1 MLTLVLDLLHW
12 IASTDLSKFI
22 KESSWLFPAIESVHV
37 IALTLVVGT
46 IAIVDL
52 RLLGLASTRRRYTAL
67 SREVLPWTWGAF
79 AAAAAAGLLM
89 FISNPVAYFGNADFR
104 VKLALIALAGCNM
117 AAFRLLTVRT
127 VARWDG
133 AGTPPRAVRLAGAIS
148 LACWIAVVV
157 FGRRIGFSMALS

>member
-1 MLTLVLDLLHW
+1 MLTLVLGLLHW
-12 IASTDLSKFI
+12 IAATDLSRVI
-22 KESSWLFPAIESVHV
+22 KESSWLFPAVESIHV
-37 IALTLVVGT
+37 IALTLAVGT

-52 RLLGLASTRRRYTAL
+52 RLLGVASTRRRYTAL
-67 SREVLPWTWGAF
+67 ARDVLPWAWGAF

-117 AAFRLLTVRT
+117 ATFQLLTVRT
-127 VARWDG
+127 VAQWDG
-133 AGTPPRAVRLAGAIS
+133 AERPPFLAKLAGAIS